1 MDTYRTSSLCQH
13 VLPTRLPNLKQDKNK
28 ASPLSSSTDKF
39 LYFTPYFPLSLS
51 LCILPRTSLLAS
63 MPTEENRHS
72 TTMFTLISPFLPD
85 ASLFPRLSPHPIPK
99 SHHRY
104 HLPSPFDNGNE

>member
-1 MDTYRTSSLCQH
+1 MPN
-13 VLPTRLPNLKQDKNK
+13 VLPTRLPNLKQDKDK
-28 ASPLSSSTDKF
+28 ASPLSSSMDKF
-39 LYFTPYFPLSLS
+39 LYFPPLFPFISLA
-51 LCILPRTSLLAS
+51 L
-63 MPTEENRHS
+63 HS

-85 ASLFPRLSPHPIPK
+85 APLFPHLSPHPIPK